1 MIFAPDGKTLRRLLS
16 RPGCLGPGILS
27 RQKAW
32 QEALRT
38 ERGCREARSAM
49 QNRPFGKAEQ
59 AVLRLQQA
67 AVATRWASMHCA
79 TRQILRKHITKSAKQ
94 MCPPSAGKQPG
105 GMGWH
110 RKIKDCS
117 LCPNGESRKK
127 WRLPRQLRGTTAAG
141 TKRKSHGRY
150 TFAPLRGNLSIQSLY
165 VDYSARSVK
174 RLNATTVSSLSA
186 AFR

>member
-127 WRLPRQLRGTTAAG
+127 MAPAKTTSRHDSSRHKTKKPRKAHLCTSPWQ
-141 TKRKSHGRY
+141 
-150 TFAPLRGNLSIQSLY
+150 FI
-165 VDYSARSVK
+165 
-174 RLNATTVSSLSA
+174 
-186 AFR
+186 

>member
-1 MIFAPDGKTLRRLLS
+1 MIFAPHGKTLRPVFARRQGFAALKLS
-16 RPGCLGPGILS
+16 LQKPPRKAVATFRHRERPHS
-27 RQKAW
+27 
-32 QEALRT
+32 T
-38 ERGCREARSAM
+38 V
-49 QNRPFGKAEQ
+49 QNKPFHKSEQ
-59 AVLRLQQA
+59 AVLQPQRA
-67 AVATRWASMHCA
+67 AVATHCASMHCA

-141 TKRKSHGRY
+141 TKRKSHGRH
-150 TFAPLRGNLSIQSLY
+150 TFAPLRGNLSNQSLY